1 MKKDVKYAKIVKK
14 YEKPML
20 ENLKSFVAINS
31 VYDGVTASETN
42 PFGEGVSKALKF
54 FEELAKKDGFK
65 VTNYDNKVVEAIL
78 GEGKKN
84 ITIMAHA
91 DVVPTGT
98 GWSQDPFKVVE
109 KKGVIYG
116 RGVADDK
123 GPLLSCY
130 YGLLALK
137 ENDLL
142 GKYRVRFLVG
152 GNEESGSLCMEHYFH
167 TLKKEEPTYGFSP
180 DSNFPVVFAEKGIT
194 NFEVKKKVNI
204 PGLIS
209 IKGGTAPNSVIE
221 LCEVKFDINDD
232 IVPFLLKNFPDAE
245 IFTRDDI
252 VNITFH
258 GKAAHG
264 SVPQLGVN
272 AGMKAIKF
280 LADYTQNKDLLKI
293 VECYSDVYGKGCR
306 ATGYSHDMGQNSLN
320 VGLID
325 YVDGEISLIVNFR
338 FVETCS
344 YDDLKSNII
353 AASKPLSVKFFGCSP
368 VLYFKKDSPLIKTL
382 VNAYRAETGDLETEP
397 LAIGGGTYAKETA
410 NTVAFGLEFPGWD
423 SKMHSVGEQIKIDA
437 LNQGMAIYARAI
449 HSLGQL
455 IEDEDKI

>member
-1 MKKDVKYAKIVKK
+1 MKKEIKYAKLTKK
-14 YEKPML
+14 YEKPLMD
-20 ENLKSFVAINS
+20 NLKGLVAINS
-31 VYDGVTASETN
+31 VYDETTASEKN
-42 PFGEGVSKALKF
+42 PFGEGVSKALKY
-54 FEELAKKDGFK
+54 FEELAKKDGFQ
-65 VTNYDNKVVEAIL
+65 VTNYDNKVVEAIV

-91 DVVPTGT
+91 DIVPVGT

-109 KKGVIYG
+109 KKGVVYG

-123 GPLLSCY
+123 GPLLSAY

-137 ENDLL
+137 ENNLL

-167 TLKKEEPTYGFSP
+167 TLKKEAPTYGFSP
-180 DSNFPVVFAEKGIT
+180 DSDFPVVFAEKAIM
-194 NFEVKKKVNI
+194 NFEVRKKVNI
-204 PGLIS
+204 PGLLS
-209 IKGGTAPNSVIE
+209 LKGGTASNSVIE
-221 LCEVKFDINDD
+221 LCTMQIEINDD
-232 IVPFLLKNFPDAE
+232 IVPFLVKNYPDAE

-264 SVPQLGVN
+264 SMPQLGVN
-272 AGMKAIKF
+272 AGMRAIKC

-325 YVDGEISLIVNFR
+325 YKDGEISLIVNFR
-338 FVETCS
+338 FVETCKAA
-344 YDDLKSNII
+344 DLKSNIT
-353 AASKPLSVKFFGCSP
+353 AASRPLNIKFLGTAP
-368 VLYFKKDSPLIKTL
+368 LLYFKKDSPLIKTL
-382 VNAYRAETGDLETEP
+382 VNAYRAETGDKETEP
-397 LAIGGGTYAKETA
+397 LAIGGGTYAKETT
-410 NTVAFGLEFPGWD
+410 NTVAFGLQFPGWD
-423 SKMHSVGEQIKIDA
+423 AKMHSVGEQIKVEA

-449 HSLGQL
+449 HELGQL
-455 IEDEDKI
+455 IENEN

>member
-1 MKKDVKYAKIVKK
+1 MKKDIKYAKLTKK
-14 YEKPML
+14 YEKPLM
-20 ENLKSFVAINS
+20 ENLKGLVAINS
-31 VYDGVTASETN
+31 VYDEATASEKN
-42 PFGEGVSKALKF
+42 PFGEGVSKALKY
-54 FEELAKKDGFK
+54 FEELAKKDGFQ
-65 VTNYDNKVVEAIL
+65 VTNYDNKVVEAIV

-91 DVVPTGT
+91 DVVPVGT
-98 GWSQDPFKVVE
+98 GWSQDPFQVVE
-109 KKGVIYG
+109 KKGVVYG

-123 GPLLSCY
+123 GPLLSAY

-137 ENDLL
+137 ENNLL

-180 DSNFPVVFAEKGIT
+180 DSDFPVVFAEKGIM
-194 NFEVKKKVNI
+194 NFEVRKKVNI
-204 PGLIS
+204 PGLLS
-209 IKGGTAPNSVIE
+209 LKGGTAPNSVIE
-221 LCEVKFDINDD
+221 LCTMQIELNDD
-232 IVPFLLKNFPDAE
+232 IVPFLVKNYPDAE
-245 IFTRDDI
+245 ILTRDDI

-264 SVPQLGVN
+264 STPQLGVN
-272 AGMKAIKF
+272 AGMKAIKC

-325 YVDGEISLIVNFR
+325 YQDGDISLIVNFR
-338 FVETCS
+338 FVETCKPA
-344 YDDLKSNII
+344 DLKSNIT
-353 AASKPLSVKFFGCSP
+353 AASRPLSVKFLGLSP
-368 VLYFKKDSPLIKTL
+368 ILYFKKDSPLVKTL
-382 VNAYRAETGDLETEP
+382 VNAYRAETGDNETEP
-397 LAIGGGTYAKETA
+397 LAIGGGTYAKET
-410 NTVAFGLEFPGWD
+410 NNVVAFGLEYPGWD
-423 SKMHSVGEQIKIDA
+423 SKMHSVGEQIKVEA

-449 HSLGQL
+449 YELGQL
-455 IEDEDKI
+455 IENEN